1 MTFISLDGNLHCIR
15 SFHSGLTKFT
25 ANIMNPNKIQGS
37 TNPILVKSEAKYN
50 AQVNGKYHLPLGR
63 LSYCVTFTHG
73 SFKVDWLLGCKS
85 RLLAN

>member
-1 MTFISLDGNLHCIR
+1 MMTFISLDGNVHCIR

-50 AQVNGKYHLPLGR
+50 AQVNSKYHLPLGS
-63 LSYCVTFTHG
+63 LSYILCYFYTGFLL
-73 SFKVDWLLGCKS
+73 SFIFS
-85 RLLAN
+85 RQVARM